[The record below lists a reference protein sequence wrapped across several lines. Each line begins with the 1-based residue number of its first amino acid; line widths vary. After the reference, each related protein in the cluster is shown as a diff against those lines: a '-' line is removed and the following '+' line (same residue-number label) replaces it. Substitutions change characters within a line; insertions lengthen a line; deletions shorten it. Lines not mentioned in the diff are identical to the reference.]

1 MAIVAQ
7 RGTERFLSDQIGV
20 IDPHGQEHWPDSVRG
35 APKVGCWTPPGDG
48 PELEAARRHEEA
60 ELRRIGE
67 ILRKSAEIESDR
79 EETVRAIRR
88 GRGRDGR
95 LHVELGPLP
104 HDGTDD

>member
-48 PELEAARRHEEA
+48 P
-60 ELRRIGE
+60 
-67 ILRKSAEIESDR
+67 
-79 EETVRAIRR
+79 
-88 GRGRDGR
+88 
-95 LHVELGPLP
+95 
-104 HDGTDD
+104 